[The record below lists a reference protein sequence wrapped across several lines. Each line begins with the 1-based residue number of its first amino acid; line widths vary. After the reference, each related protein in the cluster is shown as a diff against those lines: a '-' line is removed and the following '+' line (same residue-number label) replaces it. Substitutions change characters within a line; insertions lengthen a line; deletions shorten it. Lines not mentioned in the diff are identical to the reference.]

1 MEQLFKVGD
10 IVRLKSGSPQMTVIA
25 ISNNYA
31 TVSWFDENVRR
42 ETLLLLETLK
52 VVESDSQ

>member
-1 MEQLFKVGD
+1 MEQIFKVGD
-10 IVRLKSGSPQMTVIA
+10 VVRLKSGSPQMTVIA